1 MSASPLSGDDVG
13 VTGLSAVAADTAT
26 FRVPDPDGRL
36 AGARLIPEIPVM
48 GQDFTRDDAGWT
60 LVIARPPVNRMEYK
74 LEFRYPDGGA
84 ETAVDPGNPRRAAG
98 AFGEKSVLEFPE
110 YQPPAWLTAPAD
122 AGVKEEFRAGRIT
135 GRLWS
140 PSGATGEEPLLVV
153 HDGPEYDAF
162 ASLTHY
168 LAAGAPRVRA
178 LLLDPGDR
186 NYNYSA
192 STRYAVALAEAIP
205 SAPVTIGMGTSL
217 GALAMLHAHCA
228 YPRLFDALFLQSGSF
243 FSLRYDAHEG
253 WFPHYQRIVRFV
265 ACARLNRPVPVSLTC
280 GIPEENLDNNRAMTQ
295 RLRERGY
302 PATLHEVP
310 DAHNYTAW
318 RDAFHPHLT
327 RLLQQ
332 VCQ

>member
-1 MSASPLSGDDVG
+1 M
-13 VTGLSAVAADTAT
+13 TGLSAVAADTAT

-36 AGARLIPEIPVM
+36 AVVRLIPEIRVS
-48 GQDFTRDDAGWT
+48 GQDFSREDAGWT

-74 LEFRYPDGGA
+74 LEFRYPDGGS
-84 ETAVDPGNPRRAAG
+84 ETVLDAGNPRRAAG

-110 YQPPAWLTAPAD
+110 YRPPAWLAAPAG
-122 AGVKEEFRAGRIT
+122 AGLSAEFRSGRIT

-140 PSGATGEEPLLVV
+140 PPGATGDEPLLVV

-162 ASLTHY
+162 SSLTRY
-168 LAAGAPRVRA
+168 LASGVPSVRA

-192 STRYAVALAEAIP
+192 STRYATALAEAIP
-205 SAPVTIGMGTSL
+205 PAPVTIGMGTSL
-217 GALAMLHAHCA
+217 GALAMLHAHSL
-228 YPRLFDALFLQSGSF
+228 YPNVFDALFLQSGSF

-253 WFPHYQRIVRFV
+253 WFPYYQRILRFV
-265 ACARLNRPVPVSLTC
+265 AGARLNWPVPVSLTC
-280 GIPEENLDNNRAMTQ
+280 GIPEENLDNNRQLTQ
-295 RLRERGY
+295 RLHARGY

-327 RLLQQ
+327 RLLRQM
-332 VCQ
+332 CQ